1 VTSQDRDGPEDPD
14 IAIIKARKLKELW
27 KHAAMEKSKAARRE
41 HEQKPITKTDKEIV
55 SDYLYDRGGEVLS
68 LAMTQFP
75 TQTRIIIK
83 RIADLIRLGEIQQRI
98 SGGELLALF
107 RSIGVNVRINTT
119 IKIEDHGKLVSF
131 SEKLKEQTQ
140 STMSKEE
147 PPD

>member
-1 VTSQDRDGPEDPD
+1 MTSQDRDGPEDPD

-55 SDYLYDRGGEVLS
+55 SDYLYDRGEEVLS

-107 RSIGVNVRINTT
+107 RSIGINVRINTT

-140 STMSKEE
+140 SNMSKEE
-147 PPD
+147 PPE

>member
-1 VTSQDRDGPEDPD
+1 MTSQDRDGPEDPD
-14 IAIIKARKLKELW
+14 IAIIKARKLNELW

-41 HEQKPITKTDKEIV
+41 HEQKPTSKTDKEIV

-107 RSIGVNVRINTT
+107 RSIGINVRINTT

-147 PPD
+147 PPE